1 MCHVL
6 SRLLS
11 KLLRRP
17 NRVPDFMDSRH
28 IQFRYTPVFSPNQL
42 NQLCDLFKVAAFWAG
57 ERRPSEMARAIA
69 HSKPIVTVWN
79 GEQLIGFSR
88 ATSDGVFR
96 ATIWDVVIHPDYQGA
111 GLGRKLVQTL
121 IAHPHMNKVE
131 RTYLMTTHQQS
142 FYERIGFEQNSTTT
156 MVLHNQLIAE
166 RIIAEADM
174 QTTEVEVGVE
184 RK

>member
-1 MCHVL
+1 
-6 SRLLS
+6 
-11 KLLRRP
+11 
-17 NRVPDFMDSRH
+17 MDSRH
-28 IQFRYTPVFSPNQL
+28 IQFRYTQVFSPDQL
-42 NQLCDLFKVAAFWAG
+42 TQLCDLFKVAAFWAKD
-57 ERRPSEMARAIA
+57 RRPSEMAKAIA
-69 HSKPIVTVWN
+69 HSKPVVTVWDN
-79 GEQLIGFSR
+79 ERLIGFSR

-111 GLGRKLVQTL
+111 GLGRRLVETL

-166 RIIAEADM
+166 RLMAAAEAPSIE
-174 QTTEVEVGVE
+174 QTREVEVG
-184 RK
+184 